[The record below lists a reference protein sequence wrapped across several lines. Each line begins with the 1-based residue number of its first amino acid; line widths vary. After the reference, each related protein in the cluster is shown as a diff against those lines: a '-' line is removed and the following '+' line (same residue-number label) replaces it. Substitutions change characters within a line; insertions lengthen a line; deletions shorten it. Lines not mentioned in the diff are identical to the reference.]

1 MKKSKQIIIGAVA
14 VVVVGVAAYAMG
26 GGEFL
31 QGRITKFGRNSN
43 VTYSKLPCLRPSEWD
58 KKYNIPT
65 TPGTTGTEPKTDT
78 GTDGTPVVGTPG
90 TPGAPGS
97 SSGRSG
103 GGGTSTEPKRTDGTD
118 TTTTDTSGNNGDD
131 TKKPIVINP
140 GTIIGTGNTGGT
152 VKKGADGT
160 STSTDGNYSSPAENE
175 NGPKTNWVEC
185 SCARQG
191 YKYITKDAQGK
202 DVQNICYVQD
212 SNACIPPEFKCPEG
226 TQTDYP
232 ALYDLCKTK
241 KQKDCFS
248 AKGPD
253 NTSKDDA
260 MCKALIP
267 AYKDGWTCVLED
279 DCKEYA
285 AWFKAGTLTPN
296 MTKNGVSLADAMTC
310 ADMYTSIWYG
320 K

>member
-1 MKKSKQIIIGAVA
+1 MKKSKQIIIGAVT

-31 QGRITKFGRNSN
+31 QGRITQFGRNSK

-58 KKYNIPT
+58 KKYNIPS
-65 TPGTTGTEPKTDT
+65 TPGTEPKTDT

-90 TPGAPGS
+90 TPGS
-97 SSGRSG
+97 SGGRSG
-103 GGGTSTEPKRTDGTD
+103 GTPGTESRNPDGAD
-118 TTTTDTSGNNGDD
+118 TSTTDTSSNRGDD
-131 TKKPIVINP
+131 TKKPIIINP
-140 GTIIGTGNTGGT
+140 GTITGTGNTGGT
-152 VKKGADGT
+152 VKRGTDGT
-160 STSTDGNYSSPAENE
+160 STSTDGNYSSPAGNE
-175 NGPKTNWVEC
+175 NGPKTIWVEC

-191 YKYITKDAQGK
+191 FKYITKDAQGK

-212 SNACIPPEFKCPEG
+212 SNECIPPEFKCPEG

-232 ALYDLCKTK
+232 ALHDLCKNK
-241 KQKDCFS
+241 KQKSCFS

-267 AYKDGWTCVLED
+267 AYKDGWTCVLQED
-279 DCKEYA
+279 CEEYA
-285 AWFKAGTLTPN
+285 AWYKAGTLTPN
-296 MTKNGVSLADAMTC
+296 MIKNGVSYDDAMTC
-310 ADMYTSIWYG
+310 ADMYSSIWSG